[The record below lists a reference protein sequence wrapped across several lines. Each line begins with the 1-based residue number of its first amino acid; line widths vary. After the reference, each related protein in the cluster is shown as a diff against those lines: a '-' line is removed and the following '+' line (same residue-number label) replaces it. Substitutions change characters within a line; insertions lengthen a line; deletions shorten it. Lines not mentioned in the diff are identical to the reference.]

1 MTLKCTLLHLLVVVG
16 MNTGTYS
23 IQEQDLSKGIITET
37 ENAMIERALIIKKE
51 HLDKIFDDGK
61 VWEMRTTKTS
71 ITGRIGLIESGTGLI
86 IGEATLTGCVDYEI
100 PKTKFFA
107 QYQLRLKI

>member
-1 MTLKCTLLHLLVVVG
+1 
-16 MNTGTYS
+16 
-23 IQEQDLSKGIITET
+23 
-37 ENAMIERALIIKKE
+37 MIERALIIKKE

-107 QYQLRLKI
+107 QYHKIEDLDLLNKWKYAWILKDSMRYHKPIPYEHPNGAVIWVKLKQ